1 MDGLAVGA
9 MAFVVTK
16 DRDQPEAAQ
25 QTNVGHGRRQ
35 ANPSRRGRRFAKA
48 PTSTEA
54 TYPSSSSTAT
64 RREAHTDPTPAAR
77 PPDQATRTSTPKTP
91 ATEIWAGSSTQ
102 PPANND
108 DRAVNLSATTTC
120 AANAYRPSA
129 KAGPYGDRSEGNAIS
144 NEPTT
149 GSTETTSTAF
159 VQESFY

>member
-1 MDGLAVGA
+1 MTAVI
-9 MAFVVTK
+9 VVTN
-16 DRDQPEAAQ
+16 RRGAAQ
-25 QTNVGHGRRQ
+25 QTSVDRVRRR
-35 ANPSRRGRRFAKA
+35 ASSSRLDCHVVKG
-48 PTSTEA
+48 PVTTEV
-54 TYPSSSSTAT
+54 TYPSSSSTAKSS
-64 RREAHTDPTPAAR
+64 EAHTVLVRAGRQPDP
-77 PPDQATRTSTPKTP
+77 ATRTSTPKTP
-91 ATEIWAGSSTQ
+91 ATEIWVGSSTQ